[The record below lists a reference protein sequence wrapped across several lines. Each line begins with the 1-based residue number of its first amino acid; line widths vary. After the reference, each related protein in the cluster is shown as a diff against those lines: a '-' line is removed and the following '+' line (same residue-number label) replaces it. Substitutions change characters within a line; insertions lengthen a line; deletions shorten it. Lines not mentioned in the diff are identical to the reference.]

1 MRNVIERILN
11 LLAFLLTV
19 GRPVTADEIRRTVAG
34 YDQESDQAFARM
46 FERDK
51 ELLRSLGIPIRLTPT
66 DAWEVEH
73 GYEVAPSEY
82 RLRDPGLTDE
92 ERTALWLAAQA
103 VRFGGHQAAPEAI
116 LKLGGARTT
125 TGLEPFS
132 ADLGEGS
139 GSLVELFSAA
149 AERRLVRFTYR
160 GRTREVA
167 PHGVG
172 HRRGHWYLVGT
183 TSEDEMRVF
192 RVDRMEDV
200 APGDRPNAFE
210 PRPDVDIRAEL
221 DTQPWE
227 AGEEAPRT
235 VTVRFDPDVAW
246 WAVRRLGRSPDA
258 VERLPGGAVE
268 VELAVSHVEAFIGWV
283 LSFGAGAEVLAPDE
297 VRARVVDR
305 IAGRA

>member
-73 GYEVAPSEY
+73 GYQVTPSDY

-132 ADLGEGS
+132 ADLGEES
-139 GSLVELFSAA
+139 AVVDLFAA
-149 AERRLVRFTYR
+149 AGERRLVRFTYR
-160 GRTREVA
+160 GRVREVA

-183 TSEDEMRVF
+183 NDAGEIRVF
-192 RVDRMEDV
+192 RVDRMDDV
-200 APGDRPNAFE
+200 EPGDEPSAFE
-210 PRPDVDIRAEL
+210 PRSDVDIRAEL

-227 AGEEAPRT
+227 AGEDPPRT
-235 VTVRFDPDVAW
+235 VTVRFDPEVAW
-246 WAVRRLGRSPDA
+246 WAVRRLGSSPER
-258 VERLPGGAVE
+258 VERLPGGTID
-268 VELAVSHVEAFIGWV
+268 VELEVSHVDAFVGWV
-283 LSFGAGAEVLAPDE
+283 LSFGAGAEVIAPAA
-297 VRARVVDR
+297 VRARVVER
-305 IAGRA
+305 IEGRS